1 MKKLRYTLEQITFA
15 LRLARNGTPVLK
27 VCGQSQRESDLSR
40 GGQGFIVAVPFSLTA
55 CTNLDCAN
63 EFLVNLGY
71 FATEIF

>member
-1 MKKLRYTLEQITFA
+1 M
-15 LRLARNGTPVLK
+15 LK

-71 FATEIF
+71 FATETF